1 MKTRFLL
8 KRRGKGPTH
17 PIYIGLYDGDQTEII
32 YTGHRI
38 TLKEWDSKVRLPKN
52 HSGEIFRE
60 IDKIMKDVNKA
71 KLKLEV
77 DDKMIT
83 PFTVKQAYES
93 QTDKRADTQKGLEKT
108 LKAGKKTIYWLA
120 EQFRNEHLP
129 DVEESTKETL
139 RISINQF
146 LAYLEKSGNKTLEK
160 SEFSEEVINGYGEHL
175 LTKMQGAGGRTR
187 KSTQKKGLA
196 NTTYNK
202 RMKHLGQFLRSININ
217 IPIKLK
223 KVRKR
228 AIIALSADELK
239 RLETVDVT
247 KHKDKLSHTYLQRA
261 KDMFLLGCFTSLRIS
276 DLKRI
281 NPTNS
286 AGGFISLTTQKNNKV
301 FRIPIVPQAHEIL
314 KRNGFYP
321 PKISEQEVN
330 RSIRQVCELAGI
342 NTPIEWHF
350 SRGGRELTKVVPK
363 FELITSHI
371 SGKTFITNAKE
382 LWGLEPAEIAA
393 IAGKDFKNMLNHY
406 FKAPVESATLKM
418 LKAEK
423 ALMKI
428 A

>member
-8 KRRGKGPTH
+8 KKRGKGPTH
-17 PIYIGLYDGDQTEII
+17 PIYIGLYESDQTEII

-38 TLKEWDSKVRLPKN
+38 ASKEWDANDRLPKN
-52 HSGEIFRE
+52 QGGEIFRE
-60 IDKIMKDVNKA
+60 IDKVMKALNKV
-71 KLKLEV
+71 KLRLEA
-77 DDKMIT
+77 DDQPIT
-83 PFTVKQAYES
+83 PFTVKQAFES
-93 QTDKRADTQKGLEKT
+93 QVQKQTENQKQKET
-108 LKAGKKTIYWLA
+108 AMKAGMKTIYRLA
-120 EQFRNEHLP
+120 EQFRDEHLP
-129 DVEESTKETL
+129 DVEESTKTTL

-146 LAYLEKSGNKTLEK
+146 LDYLEKTGNKTLEK
-160 SEFSEEVINGYGEHL
+160 TEFNEEIINGYGDHL
-175 LTKMQGAGGRTR
+175 LTKMQGAGGRKR
-187 KSTQKKGLA
+187 RSTQKKGLA

-202 RMKHLGQFLRSININ
+202 RMKHLGQFLKSINIT

-228 AIIALSADELK
+228 AIIALSVEELK
-239 RLETVDVT
+239 KLEAVDVT
-247 KHKDKLSHTYLQRA
+247 THKDKLSHSYLQRA

-286 AGGFISLTTQKNNKV
+286 AGGFISLTTKKNNKI
-301 FRIPIVPQAHEIL
+301 FKIPIVPQAKEIL

-321 PKISEQEVN
+321 PHISEQEVN
-330 RSIRQVCELAGI
+330 RSIKQVCELAGI
-342 NTPIEWHF
+342 KTPVEWCF
-350 SRGGRELTKVVPK
+350 SRGGKEFTKVIPK
-363 FELITSHI
+363 HELITSHI
-371 SGKTFITNAKE
+371 AGKTFITNAKE

>member
-1 MKTRFLL
+1 LRLEA
-8 KRRGKGPTH
+8 
-17 PIYIGLYDGDQTEII
+17 DDQT
-32 YTGHRI
+32 
-38 TLKEWDSKVRLPKN
+38 
-52 HSGEIFRE
+52 
-60 IDKIMKDVNKA
+60 
-71 KLKLEV
+71 
-77 DDKMIT
+77 IT
-83 PFTVKQAYES
+83 PFTVKQAYEA
-93 QTDKRADTQKGLEKT
+93 QTDKQAENQKGLEQVM
-108 LKAGKKTIYWLA
+108 KAGKKTIYWLA
-120 EQFRNEHLP
+120 EQFRNDHLP

-139 RISINQF
+139 RISVNQF
-146 LAYLEKSGNKTLEK
+146 LDYLERSGNKNLEK

-175 LTKMQGAGGRTR
+175 LTKMQGSGGRSR
-187 KSTQKKGLA
+187 KSTSKKGLA

-228 AIIALSADELK
+228 AIIALSVEELK
-239 RLETVDVT
+239 KLEAVDVT
-247 KHKDKLSHTYLQRA
+247 RHKDKLSHNYLQRA

-286 AGGFISLTTQKNNKV
+286 GGGFISLTTQKNNKV
-301 FRIPIVPQAHEIL
+301 FRIPIVPQALEIL
-314 KRNGFYP
+314 KRNGFYA

-342 NTPIEWHF
+342 NTPIEWYF
-350 SRGGRELTKVVPK
+350 SQGGKEFSKVVPK

-371 SGKTFITNAKE
+371 AGKTFITNAKE

-418 LKAEK
+418 IKADN

>member
-1 MKTRFLL
+1 MK
-8 KRRGKGPTH
+8 KRGKGPTH
-17 PIYIGLYDGDQTEII
+17 PIYIGLYDGDETEII

-38 TLKEWDSKVRLPKN
+38 AIKEWDKKDRLPKN
-52 HSGEIFRE
+52 QSSETFRE
-60 IDKIMKDVNKA
+60 IEKVLKAVNKA
-71 KLKLEV
+71 KLRLEA
-77 DDKMIT
+77 DDQPIT
-83 PFTVKQAYES
+83 PFTVKQAYEA
-93 QTDKRADTQKGLEKT
+93 QTDKQAENQKGLEHAM
-108 LKAGKKTIYWLA
+108 KAGKKTIYGLA
-120 EQFRNEHLP
+120 EQFRNDHLP

-146 LAYLEKSGNKTLEK
+146 LDYLEKSGNKNLEK

-175 LTKMQGAGGRTR
+175 LTKMQGSGGRTR
-187 KSTQKKGLA
+187 KSTSKKGLA

-228 AIIALSADELK
+228 AIIALSVEELK
-239 RLETVDVT
+239 KLEAVDVT
-247 KHKDKLSHTYLQRA
+247 QHKDKLSHTYLQRA

-286 AGGFISLTTQKNNKV
+286 AGGFISLTTQKNNKI

-342 NTPIEWHF
+342 DTPIEWHF
-350 SRGGRELTKVVPK
+350 SRGGKEFSKVVPK

-371 SGKTFITNAKE
+371 AGKTFITNAKE

-406 FKAPVESATLKM
+406 FKAPVESATQKM
-418 LKAEK
+418 LQVDK

>member
-93 QTDKRADTQKGLEKT
+93 QTDKRADMQKGLEKT

-120 EQFRNEHLP
+120 EQFCSEHLP

-160 SEFSEEVINGYGEHL
+160 SEFSEEVINGYGEYL

-239 RLETVDVT
+239 RLEAVDVT

-301 FRIPIVPQAHEIL
+301 FRIPIVPQANEIL

-342 NTPIEWHF
+342 ATPIEWHF
-350 SRGGRELTKVVPK
+350 SRGGKELTKVVPK
-363 FELITSHI
+363 YELITSHI
-371 SGKTFITNAKE
+371 AGKTFITNAKE

-406 FKAPVESATLKM
+406 FKAPVESATQKM
-418 LKAEK
+418 LQVDK